1 MVDPNTT
8 ISGGF
13 VKKRALC
20 VGINKYPQPG
30 MDLQGCV
37 NDANNWAS
45 LLVDQYDFTR
55 SDVTVLLDDDATH
68 AAITGGL
75 KALLA
80 GAGKGD
86 VLVFT
91 NSSHGTYL
99 ADTDGDEPVYD
110 EAMCP
115 YDTAENPL
123 VDDELR
129 TLFAGLAAGVN
140 LTVVSDS
147 CHSGSVT
154 RALPSDT
161 PDQRRARFMNPR
173 AIGRP
178 EIPEVRRTARRRKE
192 KHPESA
198 MNEILLSGCKSS
210 QYSFDA
216 VIGGAPTGAFSH
228 FALAAIRDAGY
239 KITYEALHAVV
250 VPALADSNYD
260 QEPQL
265 EGTAA
270 NKARQI
276 FT

>member
-1 MVDPNTT
+1 MA
-8 ISGGF
+8 
-13 VKKRALC
+13 KRALC

-30 MDLQGCV
+30 MDLKGCV
-37 NDANNWAS
+37 NDANNWAE
-45 LLVDQYDFTR
+45 LLTLHYDFPTG
-55 SDVTVLLDDDATH
+55 DVALLLDEEATH
-68 AAITGGL
+68 ANITAGL
-75 KALLA
+75 KGLLA
-80 GAGKGD
+80 GAEPGD

-99 ADTDGDEPVYD
+99 ADTTGDEPTYD

-115 YDTAENPL
+115 YDTADNPL

-129 TLFAGLAAGVN
+129 TLFAELPAGVR
-140 LTVVSDS
+140 LTVLSDS

-161 PDQRRARFMNPR
+161 PDQRRARFMSPR

-178 EIPEVRRTARRRKE
+178 EIPEVRRAAKPRKE
-192 KHPESA
+192 KHPESE
-198 MNEILLSGCKSS
+198 MREILLSGCKSS

-216 VIGGAPTGAFSH
+216 VIGDAPTGAFSH

-239 KITYEALHAVV
+239 AITYEGLHSVV

>member
-1 MVDPNTT
+1 M
-8 ISGGF
+8 
-13 VKKRALC
+13 KRAFC
-20 VGINKYPQPG
+20 VGINQYPQPG

-37 NDANNWAS
+37 NDANNWAT
-45 LLVDQYDFTR
+45 LLVDHYDFTKA
-55 SDVTVLLDDDATH
+55 DVSVVLDDQATH
-68 AAITGGL
+68 ANIVGGL
-75 KALLA
+75 KSLLTDA
-80 GAGKGD
+80 RAGD

-99 ADTDGDEPVYD
+99 ADADADEPVYD

-115 YDTAENPL
+115 YDTADNPL
-123 VDDELR
+123 VDDQLR
-129 TLFAGLAAGVN
+129 ALFADIPPGVAV
-140 LTVVSDS
+140 TVISDS

-161 PDQRRARFMNPR
+161 PDQRRVRFMNPK

-178 EIPEVRRTARRRKE
+178 EIPDMRRVAKPRKDE
-192 KHPESA
+192 AHPEA
-198 MNEILLSGCKSS
+198 DMKEVLLAGCKSS

-228 FALAAIRDAGY
+228 FALAAIRDAAY
-239 KITYEALHAVV
+239 AITYADLHERV
-250 VPALADSNYD
+250 VPVLADNNYD

-265 EGTAA
+265 EGNPE

>member
-1 MVDPNTT
+1 M
-8 ISGGF
+8 
-13 VKKRALC
+13 KRALC
-20 VGINKYPQPG
+20 VGINRYPQPG

-37 NDANNWAS
+37 NDAGNWAT
-45 LLVDQYDFTR
+45 LLADRYDFAR
-55 SDVTVLLDDDATH
+55 PDVSVLLDEQATH
-68 AAITGGL
+68 ANIVAGL
-75 KALLA
+75 KSLLA
-80 GAGKGD
+80 GATAGD

-99 ADTDGDEPVYD
+99 ADTDADEPVYD

-115 YDTAENPL
+115 YDTADHPL

-129 TLFAGLAAGVN
+129 ALFADLADGVR
-140 LTVVSDS
+140 LTVVADS

-154 RALPSDT
+154 RALPSST
-161 PDQRRARFMNPR
+161 PDQRRVRFMSPR

-178 EIPEVRRTARRRKE
+178 EIPEVRRTAQPRKE
-192 KHPESA
+192 AFPEDG
-198 MNEILLSGCKSS
+198 MKEILLSGCKAS
-210 QYSFDA
+210 QYSYDA
-216 VIGGAPTGAFSH
+216 VIGGAPSGAFSH
-228 FALAAIRDAGY
+228 FALAAIRHADYA
-239 KITYEALHAVV
+239 ITYEELHAIV

-270 NKARQI
+270 DKARQI